1 MTPILEAKNLTMR
14 FGGLT
19 SVSDFNLTME
29 KGELVGLIGPNGAGK
44 STVFNMICGFYKPT
58 IGEIIFD
65 GKNITGMKPYRIANM
80 GLIRVFQ
87 NGRLFKNMNVI
98 ENMMVSKHMRFNS
111 NSLKAILRTPS
122 HNREEQRVFDESV
135 ALLERIGLKEM
146 MYEPTGKLPFGIQR
160 KLEVARALC
169 ANPSLLLL
177 DEPVAG
183 LNVEET
189 NDMMNFVDQLRNEFG
204 ITILLIEHTMRVVMS
219 LCPKIIVIDH
229 GETIAV
235 GIPDEIR
242 NNKRVIEAYL
252 GVDEQ

>member
-58 IGEIIFD
+58 VGEIIFD

-122 HNREEQRVFDESV
+122 HNREEQSVFNESV
-135 ALLERIGLKEM
+135 ALLERIGLKGM

>member
-1 MTPILEAKNLTMR
+1 
-14 FGGLT
+14 
-19 SVSDFNLTME
+19 
-29 KGELVGLIGPNGAGK
+29 
-44 STVFNMICGFYKPT
+44 
-58 IGEIIFD
+58 
-65 GKNITGMKPYRIANM
+65 
-80 GLIRVFQ
+80 
-87 NGRLFKNMNVI
+87 
-98 ENMMVSKHMRFNS
+98 
-111 NSLKAILRTPS
+111 
-122 HNREEQRVFDESV
+122 
-135 ALLERIGLKEM
+135 

>member
-1 MTPILEAKNLTMR
+1 MNLLPCWKNR
-14 FGGLT
+14 
-19 SVSDFNLTME
+19 
-29 KGELVGLIGPNGAGK
+29 
-44 STVFNMICGFYKPT
+44 
-58 IGEIIFD
+58 
-65 GKNITGMKPYRIANM
+65 
-80 GLIRVFQ
+80 
-87 NGRLFKNMNVI
+87 
-98 ENMMVSKHMRFNS
+98 
-111 NSLKAILRTPS
+111 
-122 HNREEQRVFDESV
+122 
-135 ALLERIGLKEM
+135 LKEM
-146 MYEPTGKLPFGIQR
+146 MYEPTRKLPFGIQR